1 MADTLQ
7 DMAAALGVAALS
19 AEEETLLLDASRDVA
34 HGSQRRYAPL
44 STFLLGVA
52 VAGSTDRA
60 ADLRAAVS
68 RLQAVLSDA
77 QDPPAS

>member
-7 DMAAALGVAALS
+7 DMAAALGVASLS
-19 AEEETLLLDASRDVA
+19 AEEETLLLDASREVA
-34 HGSQRRYAPL
+34 HGSQRRNAPL

-52 VAGSTDRA
+52 VAGSSDRP
-60 ADLRAAVS
+60 ADLREAVS
-68 RLQAVLSDA
+68 RLQAVLPDG

>member
-7 DMAAALGVAALS
+7 DMAAALGVASLS
-19 AEEETLLLDASRDVA
+19 DEESTLLLDASRDVA
-34 HGSQRRYAPL
+34 HGTQRRNAPL

-52 VAGSTDRA
+52 VAGSTDRPA
-60 ADLRAAVS
+60 ALREAVS
-68 RLQAVLSDA
+68 RVQAVLSDG